1 LREIRT
7 LPRRSRGE
15 NFIPGRLHGKFIF
28 FGLYP
33 AGADYVIRDLLI
45 KKKRLDVKRNAKAKQ
60 QS

>member
-1 LREIRT
+1 VK
-7 LPRRSRGE
+7 

-45 KKKRLDVKRNAKAKQ
+45 KKKRLDVKRNAKANQ